1 MPSEPTVKRVAA
13 FIDGQNLYHQAK
25 DAFGY
30 HYPNYDFP
38 ALAEAVCDPLGWEL
52 RRTYFYTGVPDQNQ
66 DRFWNAFWTRKLA
79 VMGTRGIQVFSRHL
93 RHGKEKGID
102 VRIALDSVQAA
113 RNNDCD
119 VILIFSQDQD
129 LSEAA
134 DEIRQISIDEDR
146 WIKVASAYPFTPTVS
161 NQRGINGTEWIKI
174 ERSTYD
180 HCIDP
185 RDYRPSRSILAP

>member
-1 MPSEPTVKRVAA
+1 M
-13 FIDGQNLYHQAK
+13 
-25 DAFGY
+25 
-30 HYPNYDFP
+30 
-38 ALAEAVCDPLGWEL
+38 
-52 RRTYFYTGVPDQNQ
+52 
-66 DRFWNAFWTRKLA
+66 
-79 VMGTRGIQVFSRHL
+79 FSRHL

-129 LSEAA
+129 LSEAV
-134 DEIRQISIDEDR
+134 DEIRQISIDEGR

-174 ERSTYD
+174 ERSAYD

-185 RDYRPSRSILAP
+185 RDYRPSRSILTR